1 MAIQLE
7 GSCHCGAVSFRVGT
21 ETPYPFNFC
30 YCSICRKTAGG
41 GGYAINIMG
50 LYDTIEINGEENL
63 ATYQALKNGE
73 PSPCQR
79 RFCKLC
85 GTHLWLYDPR
95 WPAWIYP
102 LASAIDTALPMA
114 PDRVHLMLGSKA
126 SWVAVP
132 DPGPEDVHFAEYPD
146 GSIQKWHEDRG
157 LLQA

>member
-7 GSCHCGAVSFRVGT
+7 GSCHCGAVTFRVDS
-21 ETPYPFNFC
+21 ETPYPFNLC
-30 YCSICRKTAGG
+30 YCSICRKTNGG

-50 LYDTIEINGEENL
+50 LNNTLEVWGEENL
-63 ATYQALKNGE
+63 STYQAVKNGE
-73 PSPCQR
+73 RSPCQR

-95 WPAWIYP
+95 WSAWVYP
-102 LASAIDTALPMA
+102 LASAIDTDLPEA

-126 SWVAVP
+126 SWVTV
-132 DPGPEDVHFAEYPD
+132 PGPGPLDVHFTGYPD